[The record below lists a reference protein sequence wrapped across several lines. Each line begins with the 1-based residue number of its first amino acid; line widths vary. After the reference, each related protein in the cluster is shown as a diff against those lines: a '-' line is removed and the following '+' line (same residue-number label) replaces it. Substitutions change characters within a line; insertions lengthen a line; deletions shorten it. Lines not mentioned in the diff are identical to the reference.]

1 MIKFLKKLWKK
12 CFNRVGDSRIKTEV
26 IAVKNTPTS
35 IPVLIVE
42 PKPQPVSLHC
52 ATHTRFKKVVQR
64 VRGLLSNGW
73 IYTLSIRS

>member
-26 IAVKNTPTS
+26 IAVKNTATS

-42 PKPQPVSLHC
+42 SKPLHC
-52 ATHTRFKKVVQR
+52 ASHSRFKKSCASCQEA
-64 VRGLLSNGW
+64 
-73 IYTLSIRS
+73 IK

>member
-26 IAVKNTPTS
+26 VAVKNTPTS

-42 PKPQPVSLHC
+42 SKPLHC
-52 ATHTRFKKVVQR
+52 ASHSRFKKSCVGCQEAVK
-64 VRGLLSNGW
+64 
-73 IYTLSIRS
+73 